1 VTRHVEFLALL
12 YVIWGG
18 LFLLVGIA
26 GFALSAGA
34 AAIVSSTGLVQQ
46 GASLAAGITAITL
59 AVVAT
64 LAVVWGSLHLWV
76 GSQLRRARPWARLIA
91 LGLAVI
97 NIVLLP
103 FGSALGIY
111 ACWVLL
117 TDEGRRLF
125 EPAATSGA

>member
-1 VTRHVEFLALL
+1 MKRHVDFLALL
-12 YVIWGG
+12 YLIWGG

-34 AAIVSSTGLVQQ
+34 AAIVSSTGLVQK

-59 AVVAT
+59 AVVAA
-64 LAVVWGSLHLWV
+64 LAVVWAALHLWA
-76 GSQLRRARPWARLIA
+76 GSQLRRAVPWARLIA

-103 FGSALGIY
+103 FGTALGIY

-125 EPAATSGA
+125 EPAAVSGA